1 MSATP
6 ELKSFG
12 CLLNVRQVSE
22 QTSLSVPT
30 IYRWMKDGR
39 FPKSL
44 PLGGKRVAWT
54 EADIEAWK
62 QRAIK
67 GALAPP
73 S

>member
-1 MSATP
+1 MSATQ
-6 ELKSFG
+6 ELNSFG

-30 IYRWMKDGR
+30 IYRWMKQGR

-44 PLGGKRVAWT
+44 ALGGKRVAWT
-54 EADIEAWK
+54 QADIEAWK
-62 QRAIK
+62 QNAIN

-73 S
+73 T